1 MKAKQSLVV
10 KSELQREVKDYLV
23 ASIKKDNDVKL
34 VISVK
39 EAAEMLQLNVT
50 KVYGMIQSKKIPHIR
65 DGNRIIIPVTAFL
78 DWLDREAW
86 KNIA

>member
-1 MKAKQSLVV
+1 MTTKQSQIL
-10 KSELQREVKDYLV
+10 KSELHDEIKDYLV
-23 ASIKKDNDVKL
+23 TSLKKDNHVKL

-39 EAAEMLQLNVT
+39 EAAHMLQLNVT
-50 KVYGMIQSKKIPHIR
+50 KVYGMIQSNKIPHIR
-65 DGNRIIIPVTAFL
+65 DGNRIIIPVTSFL